1 MEDIISRVALP
12 GRVASCDPW
21 GNGHLNRTF
30 RLTLA
35 DGSHYILQSV
45 SSTAFHDIPGLMDN
59 FSAVTKVLTEQSD
72 DPRACL
78 HLIPTKDGRDYFT
91 DRYGEYWRMLDF
103 VEGSV
108 CLQSPESPED
118 FYQSA
123 VAFGNFQRMLR
134 GFPAETLC
142 ETIPHFHDTPDR
154 YRKLH
159 AAIDADEYD
168 RVQTAQREID
178 FALAR
183 EADAGVLQRMRD
195 DGTLPLRVTHN
206 DTKLNNVMLD
216 EKTRKA
222 LCVID
227 LDTVMPGL
235 AAYDF
240 GDAIRFGASTAAE
253 DEKDLS
259 KVQLDLTMFRAFA
272 GGFIPACGGLTD
284 AELHSLP
291 LGAKIITLE
300 CGVRFLTDYL
310 MGDEYFSIAY
320 NGHNLDRART
330 QFALAADIEAK
341 WDDILAIMREV
352 TGK

>member
-1 MEDIISRVALP
+1 MEDIIKQFSLP
-12 GRVASCDPW
+12 APTVSCDPW

-30 RLTLA
+30 RLALA

-45 SSTAFHDIPGLMDN
+45 SRTAFHDIPGLMEN
-59 FSAVTKVLTEQSD
+59 FSAVTRVLSAQSD

-78 HLIPTKDGRDYFT
+78 HLIPTRDGRDYLI
-91 DRYGEYWRMLDF
+91 DEYGEYWRMLDY

-123 VAFGNFQRMLR
+123 VAFGSFQRMLR
-134 GFPAETLC
+134 GFPAETLH

-159 AAIDADEYD
+159 AAIDADEYG
-168 RVQTAQREID
+168 RVKNAQEEIA

-183 EADAGVLQRMRD
+183 EADAGVLQKLRD

-206 DTKLNNVMLD
+206 YTKLNNVMLD

-259 KVQLDLTMFRAFA
+259 KVHLDLTMFRAFA
-272 GGFIPACGGLTD
+272 EGFVPACGALTD
-284 AELHSLP
+284 AELGSLP

-330 QFALAADIEAK
+330 QFKLVEDIETK
-341 WDDILAIMREV
+341 WDDILAIMDDV
-352 TGK
+352 TTA

>member
-1 MEDIISRVALP
+1 MEDIITKFVLPARV
-12 GRVASCDPW
+12 VSCDPW

-30 RLTLA
+30 RLALA

-45 SSTAFHDIPGLMDN
+45 SRTAFHDIPGLMEN
-59 FSAVTKVLTEQSD
+59 FAAVTKVLAEQSA

-78 HLIPTKDGRDYFT
+78 HLIPTRDGHDYLI
-91 DRYGEYWRMLDF
+91 DEYGEYWRMLDF

-123 VAFGNFQRMLR
+123 VAFGSFQRMLR
-134 GFPAETLC
+134 GFPADTLH
-142 ETIPHFHDTPDR
+142 ETIPRFHDTPDR
-154 YRKLH
+154 YRKLR
-159 AAIDADEYD
+159 AAIAADEYG
-168 RVQTAQREID
+168 RVKDASSEIT

-183 EADAGVLQRMRD
+183 EKGAGVLQKMRD

-259 KVQLDLTMFRAFA
+259 KVSLDLEMFRAFA
-272 GGFIPACGGLTD
+272 RGFIPACGGLTG
-284 AELHSLP
+284 AELDSLP
-291 LGAKIITLE
+291 LGAKIMTLE

-310 MGDEYFSIAY
+310 EGDSYFSVAY
-320 NGHNLDRART
+320 STHNLDRART
-330 QFALAADIEAK
+330 QFKLAADIEAK
-341 WDDILAIMREV
+341 WDDILAIMRDV
-352 TGK
+352 TNA